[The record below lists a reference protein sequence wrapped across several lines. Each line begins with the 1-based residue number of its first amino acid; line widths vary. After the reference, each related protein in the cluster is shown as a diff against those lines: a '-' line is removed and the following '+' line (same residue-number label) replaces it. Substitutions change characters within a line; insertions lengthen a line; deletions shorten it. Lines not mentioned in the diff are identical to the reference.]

1 MRSGEVLSLIW
12 QDGVTLPI
20 HDGYRAFETMFS
32 RILPVRAVC
41 LLAGASC
48 SRPLAMSDELELA
61 PALPLGDVLVE
72 ELPVDLPYGTL
83 VLFLPERDTDLSALM
98 GAAVGEALQLLLN
111 QAGLP
116 MERETD
122 ALYLVAHAAMR
133 RAAGLRAQGSALDTE
148 AFALG
153 LGQSLERHWVV
164 EQGGRLPDPTLFS
177 RPDFLWQPLLQGYLS
192 RLDPGFTAPDPR
204 MVNGDLLRVADTPL
218 VLPEWVSRMEAVLRA
233 VLGAPERQ
241 TPTLQSR
248 LAARFN
254 LQ

>member
-48 SRPLAMSDELELA
+48 TRPLAMSDELELA

-133 RAAGLRAQGSALDTE
+133 RAAGLRAQGLQISPHLVSLWGASPLYPHVFFEMLRKVRGCGEGFCAISLLASRELSGKHNTLAIPVRAPYIEHCPSGSPISCPALNI
-148 AFALG
+148 
-153 LGQSLERHWVV
+153 W
-164 EQGGRLPDPTLFS
+164 
-177 RPDFLWQPLLQGYLS
+177 WLS
-192 RLDPGFTAPDPR
+192 RCIP
-204 MVNGDLLRVADTPL
+204 
-218 VLPEWVSRMEAVLRA
+218 
-233 VLGAPERQ
+233 Q
-241 TPTLQSR
+241 K
-248 LAARFN
+248 
-254 LQ
+254 